1 MLFERYVYCGSFTSH
16 FHTRLFTVG
25 FNLSGY
31 LNDMI
36 RLRLVVKGVCSL
48 YRFEILRENTAA
60 DGFIL
65 FDVLLR

>member
-1 MLFERYVYCGSFTSH
+1 MCIQD
-16 FHTRLFTVG
+16 RLLLTLKVIQG

-36 RLRLVVKGVCSL
+36 RLRLVVKGVGSL
-48 YRFEILRENTAA
+48 YRFEIPRENTAA

>member
-1 MLFERYVYCGSFTSH
+1 MCIQD
-16 FHTRLFTVG
+16 RLLLTLKVIHG

-48 YRFEILRENTAA
+48 YRFEIPRENTAA

-65 FDVLLR
+65 FDVLLRYQKERFR

>member
-1 MLFERYVYCGSFTSH
+1 MCIQDSLLLTLKVIH
-16 FHTRLFTVG
+16 G

-48 YRFEILRENTAA
+48 YRFEIPRENTAA